1 MRPNKPARLYL
12 RKSGLWV
19 ILDRGREIA
28 TGLRDPE
35 LAQAALAK
43 YLSGTLRDIIRAHL
57 SSHPTQTDFGENMA
71 KPLLKWWGDMT
82 LDDITE
88 LNCRAYAQQRGKKP
102 ATVRHELQYLAAAV
116 RGRAKQGSDI
126 RVWLPLP
133 PPPKTDYFLTRRQVA
148 ERLWVARHSR
158 PHICR
163 ALLIGVYTGTRPG
176 AVRALRW
183 SPGSGWFDLESGILH
198 RGPETSP
205 TKRKGRARIHERLM
219 AHLRRW
225 RRLDLEAGI
234 DWCIH
239 YKGGPVKSI
248 RRAWDTVA
256 RNAGHAK
263 DGPHICRHTC
273 ATWLLQ
279 SGVSYHE
286 AAGFLSMSVE
296 TLERRYG
303 HHSPHFQQAAAKAR
317 GR

>member
-1 MRPNKPARLYL
+1 MRKRKPARLYQ

-19 ILDRGREIA
+19 ILDQGREIA
-28 TGLRDPE
+28 TGLRDE
-35 LAQAALAK
+35 QLAKSALAK
-43 YLSGTLRDIIRAHL
+43 YLTGTIRHIIEAHL
-57 SSHPTQTDFGENMA
+57 KAHPTETDFGENMA

-82 LDDITE
+82 LDEVTE
-88 LNCRAYAQQRGKKP
+88 LNCRAYAQQRGKAP
-102 ATVRHELQYLAAAV
+102 ATVRHELQYLAAAI
-116 RGRAKQGSDI
+116 RGQAKQGSGI

-133 PPPKTDYFLTRRQVA
+133 PPPKTDYFLTRCLVA
-148 ERLWVARHSR
+148 QRLRVARHSH

-183 SPGSGWFDLESGILH
+183 SPGAGWFDLEAGILH
-198 RGPETSP
+198 RGPETS
-205 TKRKGRARIHERLM
+205 TKKKKGRAKIHFRLL
-219 AHLRRW
+219 AHLKRW
-225 RRLDLEAGI
+225 KRMDKGL

-239 YKGGPVKSI
+239 YKGKPVKSI
-248 RRAWDTVA
+248 RRGWDTVA
-256 RNAGHAK
+256 RKAGQAK

-286 AAGFLSMSVE
+286 AAGFLSMSVQ